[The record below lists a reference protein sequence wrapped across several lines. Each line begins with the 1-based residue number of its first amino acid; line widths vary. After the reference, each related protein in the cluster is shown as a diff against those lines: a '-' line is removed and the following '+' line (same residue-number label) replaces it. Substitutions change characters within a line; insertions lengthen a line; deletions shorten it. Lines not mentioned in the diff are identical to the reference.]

1 MDEAPT
7 FQRLLEKVEMLKQQL
22 ESRRTRE
29 EKLIILTE
37 FRFLLD
43 AVDEILRNNPSWP
56 SLAIPYLT
64 SRNSVSC
71 DGRKWD
77 QLQPG

>member
-22 ESRRTRE
+22 ESSRTGE

-43 AVDEILRNNPSWP
+43 AVDEILRNNP
-56 SLAIPYLT
+56 
-64 SRNSVSC
+64 
-71 DGRKWD
+71 
-77 QLQPG
+77 